1 MQLITHRLI
10 LKYFKCPKWVDSF
23 FTMFKMGF
31 LKLMNALPSISNE
44 IDEDKIFIIINKNFS
59 KIAPF
64 WYQLVSSWLIR
75 SYSVFQDID
84 KFIILIYFINKD
96 LIFFRKNGLVIDY
109 DTFYKDKSIEI
120 PKINISDISND
131 LKIPKESVRRKL
143 QELEKAGVIKKTGKK
158 IFVDRSAFITA
169 KAEVTLK
176 ELSILISKF
185 NEILVDKKITNN
197 IFETNEIS
205 ESIKANF
212 SFCWYQFYKL
222 LFIYTNRMRN
232 IFLDLETLAIGLVVL
247 LNTVGDKSFKV
258 KDLNRKNW
266 IELAQG
272 ADEVGV
278 NAMSLSDITGI
289 PRPTVVRKI
298 NFLNKNNF
306 LNINEK
312 KLISMNIK
320 GSKLNL
326 AKKIQDQNMKS
337 LSNMLYRIFNQI
349 KITNTN

>member
-298 NFLNKNNF
+298 NFLIKNNF